1 MTGKVQDVRITPD
14 LATVSGDLGLL
25 ADLAGTWRGHGF
37 NLIARPDFQGN
48 APLYL
53 QLNQTD
59 ETLQL
64 DPIGSPVPDRGFG
77 QDDIELFGLNY
88 LDKITD
94 RFTDG
99 ALHIETGFWMTQPST
114 TYPPETPPANG
125 QIIARLATIPHG
137 TSVLAQGAA
146 SAFTG
151 PPTLTEGGQ
160 QYAFSVFPSFNS
172 TPFPIPNPPTGFK
185 INAAG
190 SSEAKSAPAAA
201 HGGFSEYNIS
211 NAASSAN
218 PRTPFD
224 TNPPDPQLPAFIDG
238 VTMQDVV
245 DDPILLLQSAVKT
258 QVADGYSFEGAALNV
273 ASEPTIT
280 FLTQQD
286 NPGGNSVPITV
297 PDAAGGIENTLFLEG
312 ANQQGT
318 VGDVGPNAF
327 TSLVYATFWIEKV
340 THPERPPF
348 MQLQYAQM
356 TVLNFNILGT
366 TALLGWPHVSVATLR
381 KSFL

>member
-1 MTGKVQDVRITPD
+1 MTGKVENVRITPD
-14 LATVSGDLGLL
+14 LATISADLGLL
-25 ADLAGTWRGHGF
+25 ADLGGTWRGHGF

-59 ETLQL
+59 ETIQI

-88 LDKITD
+88 LDKISD
-94 RFTDG
+94 QFTDG

-114 TYPPETPPANG
+114 TYPPETPPGGG

-137 TSVLAQGAA
+137 TSVLVQGAA
-146 SAFTG
+146 TAFAG
-151 PPTLTEGGQ
+151 PPTLTTAGGP

-172 TPFPIPNPPTGFK
+172 TPFPIPIPPTGFS

-190 SSEAKSAPAAA
+190 SSEAGSVTG
-201 HGGFSEYNIS
+201 GGFPEYTLTNPD
-211 NAASSAN
+211 SATV

-224 TNPPDPQLPAFIDG
+224 TNPPDPPLPASIDG
-238 VTMQDVV
+238 IAMQDVV
-245 DDPILLLQSAVKT
+245 NDPILLLQAAVNS
-258 QVADGYSFEGAALNV
+258 QVAHGYSFEGAALNV
-273 ASEPTIT
+273 ASEPSIS
-280 FLTQQD
+280 FLNQKDEPNGPATA
-286 NPGGNSVPITV
+286 ITV
-297 PDAAGGIENTLFLEG
+297 PDAAGGIENSLFLEG
-312 ANQQGT
+312 ANQQGE
-318 VGDVGPNAF
+318 VGDAGPNAF
-327 TSLVYATFWIEKV
+327 TSLVYATFWIEKL

-366 TALLGWPHVSVATLR
+366 AVLLGWPHVSVATLR